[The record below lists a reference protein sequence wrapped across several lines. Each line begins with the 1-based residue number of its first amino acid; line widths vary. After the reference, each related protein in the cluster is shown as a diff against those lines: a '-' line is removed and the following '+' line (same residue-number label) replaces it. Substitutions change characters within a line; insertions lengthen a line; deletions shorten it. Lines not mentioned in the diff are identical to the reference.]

1 MKKKRNKRF
10 LACLGIFFL
19 VIAVIVTIGKSGLA
33 LARENSLE
41 DYEDFTKLP
50 LLRFHIRAE
59 SNDSIHQEEKM
70 AVRKAV
76 LGYIQEEI
84 PEGKSKTEVKHI
96 ILEKRENL
104 EQIILKTLEQYGVE
118 PTVSI
123 YFTKEFFPMR
133 QYGQVIVPAGIY
145 EAMRIDLGK
154 AKGKN
159 WWCVLYPSFCLIDP
173 EHILIDPEDEKKL
186 EALFSQDQPVDIE
199 YKSYV
204 LQWLKNLKK

>member
-1 MKKKRNKRF
+1 
-10 LACLGIFFL
+10 
-19 VIAVIVTIGKSGLA
+19 
-33 LARENSLE
+33 
-41 DYEDFTKLP
+41 
-50 LLRFHIRAE
+50 
-59 SNDSIHQEEKM
+59 
-70 AVRKAV
+70 
-76 LGYIQEEI
+76 
-84 PEGKSKTEVKHI
+84 
-96 ILEKRENL
+96 
-104 EQIILKTLEQYGVE
+104 
-118 PTVSI
+118 
-123 YFTKEFFPMR
+123 MR